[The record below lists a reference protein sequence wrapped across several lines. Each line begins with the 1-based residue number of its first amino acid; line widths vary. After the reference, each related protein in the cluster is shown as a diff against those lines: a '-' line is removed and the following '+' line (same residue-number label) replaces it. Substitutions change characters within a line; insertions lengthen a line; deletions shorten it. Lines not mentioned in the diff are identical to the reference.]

1 MHPKDAYVR
10 FRAVHKSFG
19 DVVALDD
26 FSLNIKTGE
35 IFVLL
40 GPSGCGKST
49 ALQLANRLLEPD
61 SGDITVGGESVTE
74 LDPVAL
80 RRSIGYVIQQI
91 GLFPH
96 RTVAAN
102 VGTVCRL
109 LGWSRTD
116 TQSRVETLM
125 DLVGLPFDE
134 FGARYPS
141 ELSGGQQQRVGVARA
156 LAVDPPLLLMDEPFA
171 ALDPQIR
178 RSLQLEFRSWVERLG
193 TTVLFVSHDVDEAL
207 VLGDRLGV
215 MATAGHL
222 AQVGTPLEVLA
233 APATDQVRAFLGPD
247 RALKRLSVTPIDLQD
262 LARCSDVNAPRI
274 QPGDS
279 LQTALLSLLT
289 NDVAAIIV
297 AAENQEPLGELT
309 MAALGKQARLAHA
322 AFDTWS

>member
-1 MHPKDAYVR
+1 MHPKDAYLQ
-10 FRAVHKSFG
+10 FDAVDKKFG
-19 DVVALDD
+19 DVVALDN
-26 FSLNIKTGE
+26 FSLDIGAGE

-49 ALQLANRLLEPD
+49 ALQLANRLLDPD
-61 SGDITVGGESVTE
+61 SGSIIVGGESITE
-74 LDPVAL
+74 VDPVQL
-80 RRSIGYVIQQI
+80 RRGIGYVIQQI

-125 DLVGLPFDE
+125 DLVGLPFADY
-134 FGARYPS
+134 GSRYPS

-171 ALDPQIR
+171 ALDPEIR
-178 RSLQLEFRSWVERLG
+178 RNLQVEFRSWVERLG

-207 VLGDRLGV
+207 ILGDRLGV

-222 AQVGTPLEVLA
+222 AQVGTPLEVLT
-233 APATDQVRAFLGPD
+233 APVDDQVRAFLGPD
-247 RALKRLSVTPIDLQD
+247 RALKRLSVTPIDVQG
-262 LARCSDVNAPRI
+262 LAPCSDPSAPRI
-274 QPGDS
+274 RPEDS
-279 LQTALLSLLT
+279 LQTAMLSLLT
-289 NDVAAIIV
+289 NDVPAIAV
-297 AAENQEPLGELT
+297 AAAGDEPLGELT
-309 MAALGKQARLAHA
+309 MADVGKQARLAHA
-322 AFDTWS
+322 AFETWS

>member
-1 MHPKDAYVR
+1 MHPKDAYLQ
-10 FRAVHKSFG
+10 FHGVHKNFG

-26 FSLNIKTGE
+26 FSLDIGTGE

-61 SGDITVGGESVTE
+61 SGDITVGGQSVAE
-74 LDPVAL
+74 LDPVDL
-80 RRSIGYVIQQI
+80 RRGIGYVIQQI

-134 FGARYPS
+134 YATRYPS

-178 RSLQLEFRSWVERLG
+178 RSLQVEFRSWVERLG

-233 APATDQVRAFLGPD
+233 APINDQVRAFLGPD
-247 RALKRLSVTPIDLQD
+247 RALKRLSVTSIDTDD
-262 LARCSDVNAPRI
+262 LAPITDPSAPRVL
-274 QPGDS
+274 PDDS

-289 NDVAAIIV
+289 NDVPAICV
-297 AAENQEPLGELT
+297 AAPGEDPIGELT
-309 MAALGKQARLAHA
+309 MADVGKQARLAHA
-322 AFDTWS
+322 AFDTWN